1 MRYYIIYNGELYHH
15 GVKGMKW
22 GVRRFQKK
30 DGTLTPAGK
39 KRYSDNSPD
48 GSAKKVS
55 VHRRR
60 LEEKYRAKGMSA
72 AEARHAADKR
82 IKVEK
87 IIGGAA
93 AVTVTACAAYYA
105 KNKIAETYC
114 DQVLKKGTTF
124 HNLHSVAEA
133 RPGEHLYVNYR
144 QNDKH
149 FFRGHFAVGK
159 LKQTGHVF
167 EHVIEAKED
176 VKIPSINT
184 RKSVFK
190 QLYDGDDTFRKAINL
205 HSHIDVN
212 NTNSKTAYKSMWQL
226 FGDKNNPAFNDA
238 KKKYFEALRQKGY
251 DAIVDEWDSS
261 PRVFRSDAPLILLNT
276 SSKSLGE
283 MSIREL
289 TAKEILVSQAN
300 SKWYAPT
307 RTMKTVLDV
316 PHTNHF
322 KESSRHL
329 SRYAAK
335 NAKNSEYI
343 DRVLKESKSL
353 NILAVGQ
360 ALNNRG
366 STLSDAGKY
375 LTKYKGMTYEKAMKL
390 ATAKNKAE
398 NTAKTVATL
407 SAAGV
412 SAYAPIYALDRG
424 VKTAYARNYIKN
436 HPNTK
441 LTVKEIEDMYSSS
454 GRSSTYKKTK
464 KSKY

>member
-1 MRYYIIYNGELYHH
+1 
-15 GVKGMKW
+15 MKW
-22 GVRRFQKK
+22 GIRRFQKK

-39 KRYSDNSPD
+39 KRYSDDSGE
-48 GSAKKVS
+48 GSVKKVS
-55 VHRRR
+55 IHRRR
-60 LEEKYRAKGMSA
+60 LEEKYRAKGMSDT
-72 AEARHAADKR
+72 EAKLAADKR

-87 IIGGAA
+87 VIGGTA
-93 AVTVTACAAYYA
+93 AVAVTACAAYYA
-105 KNKIAETYC
+105 KNKWTETYC

-124 HNLHSVAEA
+124 HNLHSIADA

-149 FFRGHFAVGK
+149 FFRGHFAINK
-159 LKQTGHVF
+159 MKQTGHVF
-167 EHVIEAKED
+167 EHVVEAKED

-190 QLYDGDDTFRKAINL
+190 QLYDSDDAFRKTINQ
-205 HSHIDVN
+205 HGHVDVN
-212 NTNSKTAYKSMWQL
+212 NKNSKVAYKSMWQL
-226 FGDKNNPAFNDA
+226 FGDKENPAFNDA
-238 KKKYFEALRQKGY
+238 KKKYFEALQRKGY
-251 DAIVDEWDSS
+251 DAIVDEWDSN

-283 MSIREL
+283 MSIKEL
-289 TAKEILVSQAN
+289 TARDILVSQAN
-300 SKWYAPT
+300 SNWYSPA

-322 KESSRHL
+322 KESGRHL

-343 DRVLKESKSL
+343 DKILKESEKL
-353 NILAVGQ
+353 NATVVGQ
-360 ALNNRG
+360 AMNSRG

-375 LTKYKGMTYEKAMKL
+375 LTKYKSMTYDKAMKL
-390 ATAKNKAE
+390 ARTKNKVETTAKNA
-398 NTAKTVATL
+398 AVL
-407 SAAGV
+407 SAV
-412 SAYAPIYALDRG
+412 SVSTYTPIYALDRG

-441 LTVKEIEDMYSSS
+441 LTVREIEAMYSNS
-454 GRSSTYKKTK
+454 GRTGSYKT
-464 KSKY
+464 SKNSRRS